1 VIVST
6 QKIVDTITGTEY
18 NGLVDDDL
26 LSIMNKQD
34 YQIILLKEEN
44 NKLKN
49 RLKDLR
55 IDY

>member
-1 VIVST
+1 MIVST

-26 LSIMNKQD
+26 LSIINKQD

-49 RLKDLR
+49 RLKDLG